1 MRITIA
7 LRIVNLLTL
16 AALALTGAP
25 QRLAAAPGDGQD
37 SLLSHTLQAQDAEAA
52 WSELGQSERRP
63 PPPAE
68 WRTKAPSKE
77 EQEKFLL
84 PYVLAVEDRA
94 KAFYTRFPSD
104 IHALDAKMQEFD
116 FTSIALQM
124 GATDQQ
130 TRMDD
135 VEKSLLSDPKL
146 DEKQRFSLRQSDVE
160 RAARAKGAEGEVA
173 GLAELEKGVRALQKE
188 FPNEPDVQKMLLEVA
203 SSSEGDKER
212 ALLQEI
218 SAGNASAEVKN
229 AAADMLKK
237 MDAVGKPVDLQF
249 TAVDGREVNV
259 AKMKG
264 KVVLLD
270 FWATW
275 CPPCVGEVPDV
286 LATYDKLH
294 PKGFE
299 IVGVSLDKDKTSLT
313 QFVADHKMGWPQFFD
328 GLYWQNKYAR
338 QFGIESIPAMWL
350 IDKQGNLRDM
360 NGRSDLSGKV
370 AKLLAE

>member
-1 MRITIA
+1 
-7 LRIVNLLTL
+7 
-16 AALALTGAP
+16 
-25 QRLAAAPGDGQD
+25 
-37 SLLSHTLQAQDAEAA
+37 
-52 WSELGQSERRP
+52 
-63 PPPAE
+63 
-68 WRTKAPSKE
+68 
-77 EQEKFLL
+77 
-84 PYVLAVEDRA
+84 VEDRA